1 MLRPYRRLQG
11 RCRRATK
18 LLPLLKL
25 PIRVRPPKPG
35 SRNSRLGR
43 PRKMHGHRSGRYSPY
58 KMPKHRSSKV
68 PEHRSSPCKSTDTP
82 GMRVQR
88 KMPEQSSRKMPEHT
102 SVASKMHEP
111 RTGPCK
117 VPRRRSGPSK
127 MPWQAGPSDGWVGS
141 IRLAGSDVVLA
152 EPRGTPCDRPK
163 YDADFSFSSHK
174 RGSRRRER
182 NRGATHGGTKGVE
195 KSWSRSA
202 SRGNRATAFRACRF
216 QQANSRA

>member
-1 MLRPYRRLQG
+1 MLRAYRRLQG

-25 PIRVRPPKPG
+25 PIRVRPPKPC

-43 PRKMHGHRSGRYSPY
+43 LEKMHGHRSGPYSPY
-58 KMPKHRSSKV
+58 KMPKHRASKV

-117 VPRRRSGPSK
+117 VPRHRSGPSK
-127 MPWQAGPSDGWVGS
+127 MPWQPGRSDGWVGS
-141 IRLAGSDVVLA
+141 IRHSQEVTLYL
-152 EPRGTPCDRPK
+152 PTP
-163 YDADFSFSSHK
+163 A
-174 RGSRRRER
+174 
-182 NRGATHGGTKGVE
+182 A
-195 KSWSRSA
+195 SA
-202 SRGNRATAFRACRF
+202 H
-216 QQANSRA
+216 